1 MPDDLSQKFLRRAFV
16 KTLLRRTIALILL
29 VGVIYGLTAIVYATR
44 TIFKVNYWSQS
55 KDILGVT
62 YFGDLVPEVMHFG
75 EDYEEILLE
84 LIETRIKYKL
94 NKYRGNK
101 PPEEIKAE
109 ILKKKDILKT
119 RVEKEILSR
128 LAALRRYLRTPAH
141 DPHISLEEIFRKR
154 KSGMKNLFRP
164 FRAYI
169 QKRREKIANTNHSK
183 WFQNP
188 ISPL

>member
-1 MPDDLSQKFLRRAFV
+1 MVP
-16 KTLLRRTIALILL
+16 AL
-29 VGVIYGLTAIVYATR
+29 
-44 TIFKVNYWSQS
+44 FSKNYWSQS

-62 YFGDLVPEVMHFG
+62 HFGDLVPEVMHFG
-75 EDYEEILLE
+75 EDYEKILLE

-128 LAALRRYLRTPAH
+128 LAALRKYLRTPAH
-141 DPHISLEEIFRKR
+141 DPHISLEEIFRQR

-164 FRAYI
+164 FKAYI
-169 QKRREKIANTNHSK
+169 QKRRGKVANTNH
-183 WFQNP
+183 
-188 ISPL
+188 